1 MADLAFSNKE
11 PWEVAEEAMN
21 KLVPDLTDGAY
32 KIKKESGAIQVFA
45 EGPDTVPLGPDG
57 YMKNPPSAYHKD
69 AKLPVRFM
77 GWRCIYYTVPHGY
90 LEYLFKKVD
99 VST

>member
-1 MADLAFSNKE
+1 MANLAFRNKE
-11 PWEVAEEAMN
+11 PWEIAEAAMT
-21 KLVPDLTDGAY
+21 KLAPDLTDGAFR
-32 KIKKESGAIQVFA
+32 IKQDNGALKVFA

-57 YMKNPPSAYHKD
+57 YMKNPPSAYRED
-69 AKLPVRFM
+69 AQLPVRFM

-99 VST
+99 ISA